1 MKNKKNY
8 VIVKQ
13 PKRHKSKDNPY
24 TIYKICCENEQVK
37 YYLAF
42 VDGNGEKQRIEI
54 NQELFRAFDEFELED
69 VSFRHEIERHYEHS
83 EMTENDLYKKALIHQ
98 EPIEETILQNID
110 MDKLKQ
116 AIKLLPD
123 IQRRRLTLYY
133 FGSYTY
139 RQIAMMDNCTIMAV
153 KQSVDIAIKK
163 LKNFF
168 EN

>member
-1 MKNKKNY
+1 MKNKKSY
-8 VIVKQ
+8 IIVKQ
-13 PKRHKSKDNPY
+13 PKRRKNKDNPY
-24 TIYKICCENEQVK
+24 TIYKICFENGRIR

-54 NQELFRAFDEFELED
+54 NQELFSAFDEFELED
-69 VSFRHEIERHYEHS
+69 VSFRHEIERHYEHL
-83 EMTENDLYKKALIHQ
+83 EMTEKELYKKALIHQ
-98 EPIEETILQNID
+98 EPIEETVLQNID
-110 MDKLKQ
+110 MNKLKQ

-133 FGSYTY
+133 FGGYTY
-139 RQIAMMDNCTIMAV
+139 KQIAIMDNCTRMAV

-163 LKNFF
+163 LKKFF